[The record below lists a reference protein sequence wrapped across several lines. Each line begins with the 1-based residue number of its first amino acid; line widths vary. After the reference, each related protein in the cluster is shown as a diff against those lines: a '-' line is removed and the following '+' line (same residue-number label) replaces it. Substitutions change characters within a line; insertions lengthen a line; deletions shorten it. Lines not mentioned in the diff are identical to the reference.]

1 MAIQKAMAWR
11 SLSARIRKP
20 DVYRGTKMEQDSEC
34 REAGGFLL
42 FSSLDDVTIAWLK
55 PEGWSTAFFSN

>member
-1 MAIQKAMAWR
+1 MAVTIGLDQETD
-11 SLSARIRKP
+11 I
-20 DVYRGTKMEQDSEC
+20 YRGTKMEQDSDW

-42 FSSLDDVTIAWLK
+42 FSSLDDVTFAWLK